1 VEESTV
7 SLGGFLLVLAAGAI
21 FVLLFATTL
30 EVLRKMSF
38 FNRASVVVVALC
50 VSLLS
55 VIGLWRFLLPS
66 GEGRELPGNGGG
78 SGTGFDLIL
87 LPYASLAIAIL
98 VMSLLLFLSRIFR
111 KRSKKKHY
119 RKFYRGVERSYRLE
133 DMDKPVERNDEER
146 HIQQ

>member
-1 VEESTV
+1 MEESTV

-66 GEGRELPGNGGG
+66 GGGHASEGKRGGP
-78 SGTGFDLIL
+78 GTGFDLIL
-87 LPYASLAIAIL
+87 LPYAALAIAIL
-98 VMSLLLFLSRIFR
+98 IMSLLLFVSRIFR
-111 KRSKKKHY
+111 KPSKKWHY
-119 RKFYRGVERSYRLE
+119 REFYRGKERSYPLE
-133 DMDKPVERNDEER
+133 GMDEPVERNDEER